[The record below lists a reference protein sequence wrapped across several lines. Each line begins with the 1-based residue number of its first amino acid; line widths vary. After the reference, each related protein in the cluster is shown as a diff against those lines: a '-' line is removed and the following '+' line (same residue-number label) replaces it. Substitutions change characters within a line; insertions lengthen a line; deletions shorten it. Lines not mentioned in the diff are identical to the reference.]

1 MSKRDY
7 YEVLGVERSADE
19 QTIKRAYRKL
29 AKKYHPDLNP
39 GDEEAEKNFKEVS
52 EAYEVLSDKEKRD
65 VYDKFGHDGLNG
77 QAGGGYGGFGGFE
90 GFSGQGFGGFE
101 DIFGD
106 IFGDMFGGGGHRR
119 RGPQRGADIEVNLN
133 LTFEEAAFGTK
144 KEVSINRDE
153 NCSKCGGTGAKPGTE
168 KKTCPTCH
176 GTGEVQQVQRTPF
189 GQMMRTGTCP
199 TCHGSGEIID
209 EPCDKCHGS
218 GKERKR
224 KTFNV
229 DIPEGVY
236 TGAYIPL
243 RGEGEL
249 GDKGGPRGDLIIH
262 INVLPHDIFTR
273 SGDDIKCEVSIPFTT
288 AALGGEIKVPTL
300 KGDVNYTIKEGTQT
314 GTTFRFKGKG
324 IKNVRTGKPGDQY
337 VKVKIATPKRMND
350 DQKEKLREYAK
361 AMGEDSS
368 EGGKKG
374 FFDKIKEKFED

>member
-144 KEVSINRDE
+144 KEVSVNRDE

-273 SGDDIKCEVSIPFTT
+273 NGDDIKCEVSIPFTT

-337 VKVKIATPKRMND
+337 VKVKIVTPKRMND